1 MDSNN
6 YCVIMAGGVGSRF
19 WPLSRSAKP
28 KQFLDI
34 LGTGKTFL
42 QQTFDRFKSICPPEN
57 ILIVSNKDYKDII
70 LEQLPEVL
78 EENVLLEPMRRN
90 TAPCIAYANYKIKEK
105 NPQANIIVAPS
116 DHLILNEKEFERVIR
131 QGIDFVSKNDAL
143 LTLGIKPNRPETGYG
158 YIQINNDQKIGEIEC
173 KPTKVKTF
181 TEKPNLEMAKIFF
194 ESGEFFWNSGIFLWK
209 LDAIMDAFDKHLSEV
224 NELFK
229 RGIGI
234 YNTGEEQAF
243 IDETYSESKNISI
256 DYGIIE
262 KAENVYVL
270 CADFGWSDLGT
281 WGSLYENSRKNEENN
296 AVIGKNVMLYDTEG
310 SIINMPDDKLAVIQG
325 LKDYIVVESDGILLI
340 CKKQDEQKIRQ
351 FVKDVQIKK
360 GEEFV

>member
-1 MDSNN
+1 
-6 YCVIMAGGVGSRF
+6 MAGGVGSRF
-19 WPLSRSAKP
+19 WPLSRSGKP

-34 LGTGKTFL
+34 LGTGKTLL
-42 QQTFDRFKSICPPEN
+42 QQTFERFKNICPPEN
-57 ILIVSNKDYKDII
+57 ILIVSNRDYKDII
-70 LEQLPEVL
+70 LEQLPEIK

-90 TAPCIAYANYKIKEK
+90 TAPCIAYANYKIQEK
-105 NPQANIIVAPS
+105 NPEANIIVAPS
-116 DHLILNEKEFERVIR
+116 DHLILNEQEFIRVIN
-131 QGIDFVSKNDAL
+131 QGLDFVNNNDAL

-158 YIQINNDQKIGEIEC
+158 YIQINHNQKVGNIDC

-209 LDAIMDAFDKHLSEV
+209 LNSIMDAFNKHLAEV

-234 YNTGEEQAF
+234 YNTDEEQKF

-281 WGSLYENSRKNEENN
+281 WGSLYENSHKNEENN
-296 AVIGKNVMLYDTEG
+296 SVIGKNVLIYDTENT
-310 SIINMPDDKLAVIQG
+310 IVNMPDDKLAVIQG
-325 LKDYIVVESDGILLI
+325 LKEYIVVESDGILLI
-340 CKKQDEQKIRQ
+340 CKKENEQKIRQ
-351 FVKDVQIKK
+351 FVKDVKIKK
-360 GEEFV
+360 GEDFV